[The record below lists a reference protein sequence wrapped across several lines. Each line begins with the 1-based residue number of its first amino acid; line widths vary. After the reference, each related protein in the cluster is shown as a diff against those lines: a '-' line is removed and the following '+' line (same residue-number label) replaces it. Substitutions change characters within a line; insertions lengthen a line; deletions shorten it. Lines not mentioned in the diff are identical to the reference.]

1 MYLVTGTN
9 LYQVVH
15 ITSANTQENVA
26 CVSSVAG
33 VKLKIL
39 ANRAIRTDVSITN
52 QNMNNAAGPYK
63 GIFGQQILR
72 LKIWGLDYHSNDD
85 VSAISDSDS
94 DSDSLETVEKADVVE
109 FLDDITGT
117 GSSTSAGRSSNQRT

>member
-1 MYLVTGTN
+1 
-9 LYQVVH
+9 
-15 ITSANTQENVA
+15 
-26 CVSSVAG
+26 
-33 VKLKIL
+33 
-39 ANRAIRTDVSITN
+39 
-52 QNMNNAAGPYK
+52 MNNAAGPYK